1 MRISSCIIFTLF
13 ISLFPFFR
21 ITITRAILYPVR
33 LSFGE
38 YMDIYRRERE
48 RRKLGKVGNWIFF
61 IPIFSSSPTASF
73 HGIDI
78 EPIKRITG
86 KLFLPRITMLVG
98 KTHRSKCRNAGRVRR
113 ALGDP
118 LLFENARRKRE
129 RERRR
134 DVNVFR
140 DEDVPWPRAAPTKPW
155 NGSQQQQHLRDQTK
169 FQREKKEIRDESL
182 WLPSFSLE
190 KLFNP
195 SKIPR
200 DSSKRSHALSVN
212 LREIFAQFL
221 KACNFYRGAV
231 QN

>member
-1 MRISSCIIFTLF
+1 
-13 ISLFPFFR
+13 
-21 ITITRAILYPVR
+21 
-33 LSFGE
+33 
-38 YMDIYRRERE
+38 MDIYRRERE

-118 LLFENARRKRE
+118 LLFENARRERE

-140 DEDVPWPRAAPTKPW
+140 DEDVPWPRAAPSNKALKRVATTTTSTRLDQISEGKERNSW
-155 NGSQQQQHLRDQTK
+155 RILRDYP
-169 FQREKKEIRDESL
+169 RETLQPFIPR
-182 WLPSFSLE
+182 
-190 KLFNP
+190 
-195 SKIPR
+195 KIPR
-200 DSSKRSHALSVN
+200 DSSKRSHALSLN